1 MHFLSKKKPDK
12 EQIFQSAPYPA
23 VISIE
28 QRALRAS
35 KTDFNIQNP
44 KEQVVF
50 NKFECYI
57 SRKIFSGVFMKVIC
71 VDDEK
76 FVLADIVETLK
87 EISEFQ
93 EVNGFRDVNEALKFL
108 ETNSI
113 QIAFLDIDMPEMTGL
128 ELAKKIHEVSPM
140 TSVIFTTGYP
150 QFALEAFKTHAI
162 GYLLKPIK
170 KEAVLAELENYKK
183 LQKTA
188 FAEDSQKPRFYAKT
202 FGNFDFFVDGTAVK
216 FGRSKAKEFLAFL
229 IDRQGSACTRKDIAA
244 TVFED
249 SNYDRNTQSYMTK
262 ILADLKSSLEKVGA
276 ANIIQHSGDT
286 YAADFTQFGCD
297 FIDYLNGKPMNE
309 SDMYHGEY
317 MTQYPWSEESIY
329 KFE

>member
-1 MHFLSKKKPDK
+1 
-12 EQIFQSAPYPA
+12 
-23 VISIE
+23 
-28 QRALRAS
+28 
-35 KTDFNIQNP
+35 
-44 KEQVVF
+44 
-50 NKFECYI
+50 
-57 SRKIFSGVFMKVIC
+57 MKVIC

-76 FVLADIVETLK
+76 FVLADILETIN
-87 EISEFQ
+87 EIPEIQ
-93 EVNGFRDVNEALKFL
+93 EATGFRDVQEALKFL

-128 ELAKKIHEVSPM
+128 ELCKKIHEISPM
-140 TSVIFTTGYP
+140 TAVIFTTGYP
-150 QFALEAFKTHAI
+150 QFALDAFKTHAI

-170 KEAVLAELENYKK
+170 KEAIETELENYKK
-183 LQKTA
+183 LQQTA

-202 FGNFDFFVDGTAVK
+202 FGSFDFYVDGIPVK
-216 FGRSKAKEFLAFL
+216 FGRAKAKEFLAFL
-229 IDRQGSACTRKDIAA
+229 IDRQGSACNRKVIAA

-262 ILADLKSSLEKVGA
+262 ILADLKKSLEAVGA
-276 ANIIQHSGDT
+276 ENIIIHSGDT

-309 SDMYHGEY
+309 ADQFHDEY
-317 MTQYPWSEESIY
+317 MNQYGWAEESIY

>member
-1 MHFLSKKKPDK
+1 
-12 EQIFQSAPYPA
+12 
-23 VISIE
+23 
-28 QRALRAS
+28 
-35 KTDFNIQNP
+35 
-44 KEQVVF
+44 
-50 NKFECYI
+50 
-57 SRKIFSGVFMKVIC
+57 MKVIC

-76 FVLADIVETLK
+76 FVLADILETIQ
-87 EISEFQ
+87 EIPEIQ
-93 EVNGFRDVNEALKFL
+93 EATGFRDVHEALKFL

-128 ELAKKIHEVSPM
+128 ELCKKIHEVSPM
-140 TSVIFTTGYP
+140 TAVIFTTGYP
-150 QFALEAFKTHAI
+150 QFALDAFKNHAI

-170 KEAVLAELENYKK
+170 KEAVEAELENYKA

-202 FGNFDFFVDGTAVK
+202 FGSFDFYVDGVPVK

-229 IDRQGSACTRKDIAA
+229 IDRQGNSCSRKDIAA

-249 SNYDRNTQSYMTK
+249 TVYDRNTQSYMTK
-262 ILADLKSSLEKVGA
+262 ILADLKKSLEAVGA
-276 ANIIQHSGDT
+276 ADIIKHTGDT
-286 YAADFTQFGCD
+286 YSADFTQFGCD

-317 MTQYPWSEESIY
+317 MVQYGWAEESIY